1 MLTSENLREASA
13 WTLLIN
19 FECVYRS
26 LKCFMRSKH
35 SVAPAAAMMIPQCP
49 CMRQD
54 AIGNAKKAA
63 KQPTPSVSELRRGI
77 SFHDGAEPLTTT
89 SVTSSKSAKEL
100 AWQDISWSRARD
112 CLASM

>member
-1 MLTSENLREASA
+1 MDPEDKLRLRIHMTEMFHEVEAQRRACCSDDD
-13 WTLLIN
+13 TP
-19 FECVYRS
+19 
-26 LKCFMRSKH
+26 M
-35 SVAPAAAMMIPQCP
+35 PP

-100 AWQDISWSRARD
+100 AWQDVSWSRASD